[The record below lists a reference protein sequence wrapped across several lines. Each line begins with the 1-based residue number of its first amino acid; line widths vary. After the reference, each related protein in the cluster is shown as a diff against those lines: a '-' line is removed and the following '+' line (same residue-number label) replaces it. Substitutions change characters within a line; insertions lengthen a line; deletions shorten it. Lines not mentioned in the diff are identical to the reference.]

1 LTGDS
6 IIPGY
11 PKESVDKK
19 EAKEEVRRRRRR
31 RRMPFFKRFKKE
43 IKLMAFGQPF

>member
-6 IIPGY
+6 IIPGNS
-11 PKESVDKK
+11 KESVDKK

-31 RRMPFFKRFKKE
+31 RRRRRTPCFKRFKKE
-43 IKLMAFGQPF
+43 I